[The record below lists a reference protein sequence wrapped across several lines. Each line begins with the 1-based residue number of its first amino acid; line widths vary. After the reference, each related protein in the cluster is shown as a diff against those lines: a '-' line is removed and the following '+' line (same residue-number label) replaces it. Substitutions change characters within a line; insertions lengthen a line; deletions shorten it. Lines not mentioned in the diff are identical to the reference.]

1 MGKLRKQTE
10 EIMLKKL
17 IFFITPSGI
26 FPPAWEK
33 RYIGNFIHNISY
45 SPLTTEI
52 KCVSLPPFFQGMR
65 HSAILK
71 I

>member
-1 MGKLRKQTE
+1 MTFGNLKQTKIPLSLTNVYMGKLRKQTE

-33 RYIGNFIHNISY
+33 RYIGNFIHNI
-45 SPLTTEI
+45 
-52 KCVSLPPFFQGMR
+52 
-65 HSAILK
+65 
-71 I
+71 